1 VDPWPSFEQVRD
13 TLLPEPHLPT
23 VPGALECYRRCWE
36 IAFSNFRRATSENG
50 FVSDYSS
57 TMWDESLFI
66 WDSVFI
72 ALFGR
77 YGDRAWKFQNTLDN
91 FYARLHP
98 DGGICRQLREED
110 GSEVFSRFDPAGSG
124 PNLLAWCEWEYYR
137 FRGDRVR
144 LAEVFPPLAAHAE
157 WHRHYRTW
165 PNGSYWGTGW
175 ATGMDNQPR
184 TPAGAHVWFDHAHRT
199 WVDTNFQAVLNNR
212 VLMRIAEELGREEE
226 VQELAAENATLVPW
240 VNQHLWDEGTSF
252 YHDLR
257 RDQSRLTE
265 VKTIGAYWALLA
277 HAVPSER
284 LERFVSHLDSGT
296 EFRRAHRVP
305 SLSADTPGYDPDG
318 GLWLGGVWA
327 STNYMVLRGLTE
339 LGFDDLAYAI
349 AENHYQSV
357 LESFEKTGSIW
368 EHHAP
373 DRFGTGRGRRDFVG
387 WTGITPIAVLLEYV
401 IGLRSDVVRGELLW
415 DVRRTDE
422 HGVRRYPFG
431 ERGTLTLIAA
441 ARERPE
447 DRPRLSIESNVAL
460 KLRLRWAG
468 GTELIDVSPS

>member
-1 VDPWPSFEQVRD
+1 
-13 TLLPEPHLPT
+13 
-23 VPGALECYRRCWE
+23 
-36 IAFSNFRRATSENG
+36 
-50 FVSDYSS
+50 
-57 TMWDESLFI
+57 
-66 WDSVFI
+66 
-72 ALFGR
+72 
-77 YGDRAWKFQNTLDN
+77 
-91 FYARLHP
+91 
-98 DGGICRQLREED
+98 
-110 GSEVFSRFDPAGSG
+110 
-124 PNLLAWCEWEYYR
+124 
-137 FRGDRVR
+137 
-144 LAEVFPPLAAHAE
+144 
-157 WHRHYRTW
+157 
-165 PNGSYWGTGW
+165 
-175 ATGMDNQPR
+175 
-184 TPAGAHVWFDHAHRT
+184 
-199 WVDTNFQAVLNNR
+199 
-212 VLMRIAEELGREEE
+212 
-226 VQELAAENATLVPW
+226 
-240 VNQHLWDEGTSF
+240 
-252 YHDLR
+252 
-257 RDQSRLTE
+257 
-265 VKTIGAYWALLA
+265 
-277 HAVPSER
+277 
-284 LERFVSHLDSGT
+284 
-296 EFRRAHRVP
+296 
-305 SLSADTPGYDPDG
+305 
-318 GLWLGGVWA
+318 
-327 STNYMVLRGLTE
+327 MVLRGLTE